1 MAKINYGVTMD
12 LMADIREEDNA
23 CNGFT
28 MDVSLG
34 CPHHCVY
41 CIFSQLEQKVY
52 KLQNPKYD
60 GSSIPMCLDKFMERT
75 KFPPVVYMCY
85 SSDPFGSEEINR
97 VSTAAIR
104 KLVEN
109 NVHIFISTK
118 GRLSGEVIEVLKIR
132 PELIH
137 FQMGMA
143 SHDDVRNKIVEPGAP
158 CFEERLEWLQKVEEI
173 KHIGDI
179 TVRMDP
185 LLPGIDDNDDNIQK
199 VISRIGSVEN
209 VVIGYVILTSNMSNT
224 WSKVDFL
231 KNSASLLTEKAE
243 TVSGQDL
250 YSLPFED
257 KVEKLKRFREICG
270 EYGKI
275 MRTCGCK
282 DERMQKT
289 DFHWVCHPFTK
300 KFREEVAANSTYK
313 LGENHLRVGKDSV

>member
-1 MAKINYGVTMD
+1 MAKLNYGITMD

-52 KLQNPKYD
+52 KLQNPKYN
-60 GSSIPMCLDKFMERT
+60 GSTIPMCLDKFMQRT
-75 KFPPVVYMCY
+75 DFPPVVYMCY
-85 SSDPFGSEEINR
+85 SSDPFGNEEINR
-97 VSTAAIR
+97 VSSAAIR

-109 NVHIFISTK
+109 NVHVFISTK
-118 GRLSGEVIEVLKIR
+118 GRLSDEAIETLKIR

-137 FQMGMA
+137 FQMGIA
-143 SHDDVRNKIVEPGAP
+143 SHDDARNKIVEPGAP
-158 CFEERLEWLQKVEEI
+158 CFEERLEWLHRVEEI
-173 KHIGDI
+173 KNIGDI

-185 LLPGIDDNDDNIQK
+185 LLPGIDDNEDNIRK
-199 VISRIGSVEN
+199 VLSKIGSVEN
-209 VVIGYVILTSNMSNT
+209 VVIGYVIMTSNMRNT

-231 KNSASLLTEKAE
+231 AKSASLLTERVN
-243 TVSGQDL
+243 TVSGNEL
-250 YSLPFED
+250 YSIPFDD
-257 KVEKLKRFREICG
+257 KVEKLTRFREICK

-282 DERMQKT
+282 DERLKQT
-289 DFHWVCHPFTK
+289 NLDWICHPFTK
-300 KFREEVAANSTYK
+300 KVREELISNSTYK
-313 LGENHLRVGKDSV
+313 VRENHFGNYD